1 MDKIDKQ
8 LLDIIQSRFPIEKRP
23 FQILAKKLNLTE
35 EKVISHLEKLKKE
48 GIIRRLGAIFN
59 SKSLGYVST
68 LLAMKVPFSKIEEV
82 AGIVNTYSGVT
93 HNYLRDYEFNLWFTL
108 TSPSEEELK
117 ETIEEIKTKTG
128 LSEPLLLPAVKLFKI
143 RAEFNLIDSSVKSN
157 LKIKSLDAECQKS
170 LVEEKSYMF
179 TDDEKKLIRMLQ
191 EDLPLVTQPF
201 KVIAGEVGLT
211 EEEVIAKIQEWAK
224 KGTIRRF
231 GAILRHREAGF
242 RENAMVVWRVP
253 AKHVEKVG
261 KIMATFK
268 EVSHCYERL
277 TYPGWPYNLFTMIH
291 GRTKEECE
299 EVARKISKATDTK
312 DFKLLYST
320 REFKKVS
327 MKYFVERK

>member
-8 LLDIIQSRFPIEKRP
+8 LLDIVQSRFPIDKRP

-35 EKVISHLEKLKKE
+35 EKVISHLERLKKE
-48 GIIRRLGAIFN
+48 GIIRRIGAVFD

-68 LLAMKVPFSKIEEV
+68 LLAMKVPRQKIKEV
-82 AGIVNTYSGVT
+82 AEIVNTYSGVT
-93 HNYLRDYEFNLWFTL
+93 HNYLRDYEYNLWFTL

-128 LSEPLLLPAVKLFKI
+128 LSELLLLPAVKLFKI

-170 LVEEKSYMF
+170 LVEEKSYTF

-253 AKHVEKVG
+253 AKQVEKVG